1 VIFTCNICGAENEVE
16 KLATEPASCA
26 CGSNVRVRALIHL
39 LSLELFGVS
48 MMLSEFPRLK
58 GIRGIGMSDKECY
71 AARLAEKFDYT
82 NTFYDSEPRL
92 DIRHP
97 QPRHAGAYD
106 FILSADVLE
115 HIAPPFEQALVELHR
130 MLKPRGFLGIT
141 IYCDPGDRTREHYPY
156 LHEHRVVLLGGSPV
170 LINRRQDGRLEIHD
184 DPVLHGGTGET
195 LEMREFGVTGLRTYL
210 CDAGFR
216 DLNILTDPVPEYG
229 IVFDHDLSQPL
240 IARKDP
246 YLMDRMAQDELLAL
260 WRRESAMGE
269 QLKNRSDQLDLA
281 DQSRWVKLGR
291 ILGVG
296 PKFR

>member
-1 VIFTCNICGAENEVE
+1 MIFTCNICGAENEVE
-16 KLATEPASCA
+16 QLATEPASCG

-39 LSLELFGVS
+39 LSRELFGVS

-58 GIRGIGMSDKECY
+58 GIRGIGMSDKESY
-71 AARLAEKFDYT
+71 ASRLADKFDYT

-92 DIRHP
+92 DIREP
-97 QPRHAGAYD
+97 QPHRAGAYD
-106 FILSADVLE
+106 FILAADVLE
-115 HIAPPFEQALVELHR
+115 HIAPPLDQALVELHR

-141 IYCDPGDRTREHYPY
+141 IYCSPDNVTCEHYPD
-156 LHEHRVVLLGGSPV
+156 LHDHRVVLLGGSPV
-170 LINRRQDGRLEIHD
+170 LINRRRDGRLEIHD

-195 LEMREFGVTGLRTYL
+195 LEMRQFGITGLRSHL
-210 CDAGFR
+210 CSAGFR

-240 IARKDP
+240 IARKEP
-246 YLMDRMAQDELLAL
+246 YLMDRVAQDELLGL
-260 WRRESAMGE
+260 WRRESATVE

-291 ILGVG
+291 VLGVG
-296 PKFR
+296 PRFS